1 MTKVAAIQVNKNAP
15 WNMGKQLAETFVMQA
30 LANTY
35 TPGDEAFDKAL
46 QGAIGTLIGAFTA
59 IYGTEHATALTQN
72 FLELI
77 AELKQKATTH

>member
-1 MTKVAAIQVNKNAP
+1 MKTAAIQVKKNDP
-15 WNMGKQLAETFVMQA
+15 LNLGKQLAETFVMQP

-46 QGAIGTLIGAFTA
+46 QAAIGTLIGAFAA
-59 IYGTEHATALTQN
+59 IYGPDHATALTQN
-72 FLELI
+72 YLELI

>member
-1 MTKVAAIQVNKNAP
+1 MTRVAAIEVKKNDP
-15 WNMGKQLAETFVMQA
+15 LNLGKQLAETFVMQS

-46 QGAIGTLIGAFTA
+46 QAAIGTLLGAFAA
-59 IYGTEHATALTQN
+59 IYGADHATALTQN
-72 FLELI
+72 YLELI